1 VARRPIWEWE
11 SEECGGAKFELSFVS
26 VESSRVE
33 SSQVVGWLN
42 GRPGLLCIGT
52 EKANIKLGVS
62 GVLRNYSRSGSRVAV
77 TDPQLGCSEK
87 VT

>member
-1 VARRPIWEWE
+1 MRRCEVRT
-11 SEECGGAKFELSFVS
+11 ELCLR
-26 VESSRVE
+26 RVE
-33 SSQVVGWLN
+33 SSEVVGWLN
-42 GRPGLLCIGT
+42 GRPGLLCFGT

-77 TDPQLGCSEK
+77 TDPQPGCSEK

>member
-1 VARRPIWEWE
+1 MRR
-11 SEECGGAKFELSFVS
+11 CELRFVS
-26 VESSRVE
+26 VE

-42 GRPGLLCIGT
+42 STPGLLCFET

-62 GVLRNYSRSGSRVAV
+62 GFFRNYSRSGSRVAV
-77 TDPQLGCSEK
+77 TDPQPGCSEK